1 MIKILRAIAPLVALA
16 CGGAAMAEQGST
28 APHQAPKWSLAI
40 HGGAGTLERKD
51 MTPEKDRAYRAALQA
66 ALDAGKAV
74 LAGGGDALDAVTAV
88 ITRLEDDP
96 RFNAGKGAVYTWDGT
111 HELDASIMDGRTR
124 AAGSV
129 AGVTTVRNPILLA
142 RRVME
147 DSPHVMLSGQGAE
160 QFAREKGLAVVVNDW
175 FGTPERLEA
184 LKRVK
189 TGKVAA
195 IDVDIKFGTVGA
207 VARDAQGNLAAGT
220 STGGMTGKRWG
231 RVGDA
236 PIIGA
241 GTYAE
246 NGVCAVSATGWGEY
260 FIRVAV
266 ARTICARMAMK
277 GESAQAAADATLAD
291 VAKLG
296 GDGGVI
302 VVGADGAAVFGIEAG
317 GMYRGRATSDGL
329 NEVAIYKD
337 E

>member
-1 MIKILRAIAPLVALA
+1 MAQDKAAPSS
-16 CGGAAMAEQGST
+16 E
-28 APHQAPKWSLAI
+28 PKWSLAI

-51 MTPEKDRAYRAALQA
+51 MTPEKEAAYRAALQA

-74 LAGGGDALDAVTAV
+74 LASGGSSLDAVTAV

-96 RFNAGKGAVYTWDGT
+96 KFNAGKGAVYTWDGT

-129 AGVTTVRNPILLA
+129 ASVTNVRHPILLA
-142 RRVME
+142 RKVME
-147 DSPHVMLSGQGAE
+147 DSPHVMLAGKGAE
-160 QFAREKGLAVVVNDW
+160 QFAQENGLELVPNEW
-175 FGTPERLEA
+175 FGTPERKRALE
-184 LKRVK
+184 RVK

-207 VARDAQGNLAAGT
+207 VALDTKGNLAAGT

-260 FIRVAV
+260 FIRVGV
-266 ARTICARMAMK
+266 ARRICARMELT
-277 GESAQAAADATLAD
+277 GESAQAAADETLAN
-291 VAKLG
+291 VAALG

-302 VVGADGAAVFGIEAG
+302 VVGANGDAVFGIEAG
-317 GMYRGRATSDGL
+317 GMYRGRATSSGL

>member
-1 MIKILRAIAPLVALA
+1 MTIRSTIAALLA
-16 CGGAAMAEQGST
+16 LLWGAAAMAQAT
-28 APHQAPKWSLAI
+28 ASPPRAPQWSLAI

-51 MTPEKDRAYRAALQA
+51 MTPAKDAAYRAALQA

-74 LAGGGDALDAVTAV
+74 LAGGGSALDAVTAV

-96 RFNAGKGAVYTWDGT
+96 KFNAGKGAVYTWDGT

-124 AAGSV
+124 AAGSI

-142 RRVME
+142 RKVME
-147 DSPHVMLSGQGAE
+147 DSPHVMLAGKGAE
-160 QFAREKGLAVVVNDW
+160 QFAAEKGLERVPNAW

-184 LKRVK
+184 LERVK

-207 VARDAQGNLAAGT
+207 VALDAAGNLAAGT

-260 FIRVAV
+260 FIRVGV

-291 VAKLG
+291 VARLG

-317 GMYRGRATSDGL
+317 GMYRGRATSAGL
-329 NEVAIYKD
+329 NEVAIYRD
-337 E
+337 EK